1 MLCKKKKQVNPAS
14 FHIKDMRGIL
24 KKSDSIER
32 FNDRKAV
39 IESFH

>member
-1 MLCKKKKQVNPAS
+1 MLKKEKQVNPAS
-14 FHIKDMRGIL
+14 FHNNDMRGIL

-32 FNDRKAV
+32 FHDRKAV